1 MTNPI
6 SLKLAWADGSAE
18 IACEA
23 GQFETAVAAAE
34 RLLGIAVSRA
44 APPTGGPRA
53 SAAAPSAGE
62 SSNGVAGQRQNMR
75 PRRTTANPATS
86 RTDSKPKLGAWQYK
100 DFSDFKWDIGDENEV
115 KLYNLYQAK
124 MPKGQQQSVA
134 VILYCFREIC
144 NKSTVTYDEIY
155 KAWRLVDK
163 SVPPKSLGGVVSN
176 MALASLVAREEGGIR
191 LKAFGDELVKGLP
204 RAPAS

>member
-62 SSNGVAGQRQNMR
+62 SSVDDDSVTHREGTGQMLIDADAADTLFAKIGARRAGR
-75 PRRTTANPATS
+75 
-86 RTDSKPKLGAWQYK
+86 
-100 DFSDFKWDIGDENEV
+100 
-115 KLYNLYQAK
+115 
-124 MPKGQQQSVA
+124 
-134 VILYCFREIC
+134 
-144 NKSTVTYDEIY
+144 
-155 KAWRLVDK
+155 
-163 SVPPKSLGGVVSN
+163 
-176 MALASLVAREEGGIR
+176 
-191 LKAFGDELVKGLP
+191 
-204 RAPAS
+204 